1 MIMKYEDAVKQ
12 CGVIAVTEDNK
23 YYKPIAF
30 AVKNRNDVTE
40 DDVKAFCAEN
50 MEEYSVPQKV
60 LFVDSIPTTTIG
72 KISYIELEAEYKNIT
87 A

>member
-1 MIMKYEDAVKQ
+1 MKYEDAVKQ